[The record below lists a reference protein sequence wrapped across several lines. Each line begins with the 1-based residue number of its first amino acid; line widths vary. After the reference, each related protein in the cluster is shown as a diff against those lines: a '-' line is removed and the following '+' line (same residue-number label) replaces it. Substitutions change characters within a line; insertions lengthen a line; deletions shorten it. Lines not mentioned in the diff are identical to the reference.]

1 MHLKFSTMRKCDAAN
16 GSADARFN
24 DSTDEPASPSQA
36 RPFSSRDRGENPPTV
51 FLLVWTGTADQAMEV
66 VRYHYANYKIVL
78 LSHRKLREGGWKGQV
93 RALRDL
99 RGEALV
105 FFFQSLGDLHEPLLL
120 AWSGLLHHCRE
131 TAFAESSGRL
141 QRFRRFDWL
150 RLFPKTVF
158 AALADGMTFALSWI
172 LLQLGRWAKPKPMS
186 RPAAGNFDLDVA
198 YLYPYPWHRPG
209 PGGAM
214 SHIRGFLGGLV
225 EQDVRCEVFS
235 GGPLP
240 IQEFP
245 SDVIPSTRQFFL
257 FWEAAMLAYNLR
269 FAAQVRRCLAVRRV
283 RTFYQ
288 RHGRFVVAGALLSHW
303 MRIPLILEY
312 NGSEI
317 WMAKHWDPSRFA
329 GWLRLCEEFSL
340 ASASLIVVVS
350 DPLRD
355 ELLRR
360 GVPENRILVNPN
372 AVDPARFQPNCGGRE
387 LRAELRMAPDD
398 MVITFVGTFSYWHGV
413 PVLQE
418 AILRLFG
425 EREQI
430 ALKSRL
436 RFLLVGDGP
445 FRAEMRQALRE
456 QERTGAV
463 VFTGLVPHDRVAS
476 YLDASDIVVSP
487 HLPLSDGRP
496 FFGSPTKLFE
506 YMAMSKGIIAS
517 NLDQLAQVLE
527 HGETAWLVPP
537 GNPAELASAIEL
549 LAQDPDLRRR
559 LGRNA
564 RAAALAR
571 HTWRQNAERVLSRSK
586 CSPVRNFA
594 PAGSK
599 AETKKA

>member
-1 MHLKFSTMRKCDAAN
+1 M
-16 GSADARFN
+16 
-24 DSTDEPASPSQA
+24 
-36 RPFSSRDRGENPPTV
+36 
-51 FLLVWTGTADQAMEV
+51 
-66 VRYHYANYKIVL
+66 
-78 LSHRKLREGGWKGQV
+78 
-93 RALRDL
+93 
-99 RGEALV
+99 
-105 FFFQSLGDLHEPLLL
+105 
-120 AWSGLLHHCRE
+120 
-131 TAFAESSGRL
+131 
-141 QRFRRFDWL
+141 
-150 RLFPKTVF
+150 
-158 AALADGMTFALSWI
+158 
-172 LLQLGRWAKPKPMS
+172 
-186 RPAAGNFDLDVA
+186 
-198 YLYPYPWHRPG
+198 
-209 PGGAM
+209 
-214 SHIRGFLGGLV
+214 
-225 EQDVRCEVFS
+225 
-235 GGPLP
+235 
-240 IQEFP
+240 
-245 SDVIPSTRQFFL
+245 
-257 FWEAAMLAYNLR
+257 
-269 FAAQVRRCLAVRRV
+269 
-283 RTFYQ
+283 
-288 RHGRFVVAGALLSHW
+288 
-303 MRIPLILEY
+303 
-312 NGSEI
+312 
-317 WMAKHWDPSRFA
+317 
-329 GWLRLCEEFSL
+329 
-340 ASASLIVVVS
+340 
-350 DPLRD
+350 
-355 ELLRR
+355 LRR

-571 HTWRQNAERVLSRSK
+571 HTWRQNAERVLSRSI

-599 AETKKA
+599 AETRKA